1 MKKSIIFILMALT
14 LGFLS
19 ACKNDIDDPDKTV
32 DPNKD
37 VYSFVLLDYM
47 FTSVRVNIITESR
60 EKSLEM
66 REEIRKTFD
75 MYHQLTTSYEELEVD
90 SPYLQNIYSINEQK
104 NERLEIDKE
113 LYDLLLLSE
122 QIKELTNGYFDIA
135 IGKIVDHWKNLII
148 PEEPAFVGDMV
159 YLIEFD
165 EYKEVLE
172 VNQTSGRIKVA
183 GYTQTI
189 HPSDYKKDITKY
201 AFDLTVDYVDSID
214 TSNFNVLLSAED
226 GKYYVQMSGED
237 IKLDLGAI
245 SKGYAAQKAAEYLSE
260 QNITYFSISAGSSSL
275 VLGQNANRD
284 ENVYWVSL
292 TNPVA
297 TTTTS
302 DSYGIIHVKDTSVTT
317 SGNYE
322 QYIMYEGNRYH
333 HIISPKTKMPAQ
345 FYHTVTIIGQ
355 DAALLDA
362 LSTAL
367 FSMPKIE
374 LEQWIAEHQT
384 ELGLEIITFNQDRTV
399 SEYLVNTYFKR
410 S

>member
-19 ACKNDIDDPDKTV
+19 ACNNDIDDPDNTV

-37 VYSFVLLDYM
+37 VYSFVLIDYM
-47 FTSVRVNIITESR
+47 FTSVRVNIATESR
-60 EKSLEM
+60 DKSLEI
-66 REEIRKTFD
+66 REEIRKIFD
-75 MYHQLTTSYEELEVD
+75 MYHQLTTSYDELEED

-104 NERLEIDKE
+104 NVRLEIDKE
-113 LYDLLLLSE
+113 LYDILLLSE
-122 QIKELTNGYFDIA
+122 EIKELTNGYFDIA
-135 IGKIVDHWKNLII
+135 VGKIVDHWKNLII

-159 YLIEFD
+159 YLVEFD

-172 VNQTSGRIKVA
+172 VNQTSGRIRVA
-183 GYTQTI
+183 DYTQTI
-189 HPSDYKKDITKY
+189 HPSDYKKDITKF

-214 TSNFNVLLSAED
+214 TSNFSVLLTTED
-226 GKYYVQMSGED
+226 DKYFVQINGED

-245 SKGYAAQKAAEYLSE
+245 GKGYAAQKAAEYLIE

-275 VLGQNANRD
+275 VLGQNANR
-284 ENVYWVSL
+284 EGNVYWVSL

-302 DSYGIIHVKDTSVTT
+302 DSYGIIHAKDTSVTT

-333 HIISPKTKMPAQ
+333 HIVSPKTKMPAQ

-367 FSMPKIE
+367 FSMPKNE
-374 LEQWIAEHQT
+374 LEEWIADHQT

>member
-14 LGFLS
+14 LSFLS
-19 ACKNDIDDPDKTV
+19 ACKNDIDDPDHTV

-47 FTSVRVNIITESR
+47 ATSVRVNITTESR
-60 EKSLEM
+60 EKSLEI
-66 REEIRKTFD
+66 REEIRQIFD
-75 MYHQLTTSYEELEVD
+75 MYHQLTTSYEELEED
-90 SPYLQNIYSINEQK
+90 SPYLQNIFSINKQK
-104 NERLEIDKE
+104 DIKLEIDKE
-113 LYDLLLLSE
+113 LYDVLLLSE

-135 IGKIVDHWKNLII
+135 VGTIVDHWKNLIV

-159 YLIEFD
+159 YLIEFG

-172 VNQTSGRIKVA
+172 VNQLSGRVKVE

-214 TSNFNVLLSAED
+214 SSNFSVLLSNEYD
-226 GKYYVQMSGED
+226 KYYVQISGED

-245 SKGYAAQKAAEYLSE
+245 SKGYAAQKAADYLSE
-260 QNITYFSISAGSSSL
+260 QNVIYYSISAGTSSL
-275 VLGQNANRD
+275 ALGQNANR
-284 ENVYWVSL
+284 EGNVYWVSL

-297 TTTTS
+297 TTTTKE
-302 DSYGIIHVKDTSVTT
+302 SYGIIHAKDTSVTT

-333 HIISPKTKMPAQ
+333 HIVSPKTKMPAQ
-345 FYHTVTIIGQ
+345 FYHTVSIIGQ
-355 DAALLDA
+355 NAALLDA

-367 FSMPKIE
+367 FSMPKNE
-374 LEQWIAEHQT
+374 LEEWITEHQT
-384 ELGLEIITFNQDRTV
+384 ELDLEIIVFNQDRTV